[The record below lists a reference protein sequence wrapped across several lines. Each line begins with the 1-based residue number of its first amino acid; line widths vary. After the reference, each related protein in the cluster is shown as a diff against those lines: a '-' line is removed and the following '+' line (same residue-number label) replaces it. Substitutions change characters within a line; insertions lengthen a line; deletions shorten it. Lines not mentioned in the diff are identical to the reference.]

1 MKKTLTFAVLV
12 VLVAAGCNKI
22 GNNKPQQDQNNNQQ
36 PQNQQQD
43 QAADWNFY
51 TSPAKNGFSIKYP
64 ADFGFNTNYDQIRN
78 LGYIPVCDENMK
90 ACVFYTGGAYKDTNF
105 EDAGVS
111 INVDPNLNTEAK
123 CYDFKTPAN
132 EAQTLVADVIING
145 VDFKSAT
152 GGQGA
157 AGHFMKTQ
165 EYRNFHNGQCYE
177 IVQRVGSTNIGN
189 YPKGTVR
196 EFDQGGIWQKL
207 QSIVETFR
215 FVQ

>member
-1 MKKTLTFAVLV
+1 MKKALTLAALV

-22 GNNKPQQDQNNNQQ
+22 GNNQPQQDQNNNQE

-43 QAADWNFY
+43 QTVGWNSY
-51 TSPAKNGFSIKYP
+51 TSPVKYDFSIKYP
-64 ADFGFNTNYDQIRN
+64 ADFGFNTDYNQIKS
-78 LGYIPVCDENMK
+78 LGYIPVCDENTK
-90 ACVFYTGGAYKDTNF
+90 ACVFYTGDAYKGTNF

-111 INVDPNLNTEAK
+111 INIDPNLNTEAK
-123 CYDFKTPAN
+123 CYDFKVLTN
-132 EAQTLVADVIING
+132 EAQTLAADVTING

-177 IVQRVGSTNIGN
+177 IAQRLGSTNIGN
-189 YPKGTVR
+189 YPEGTIR
-196 EFDQGGIWQKL
+196 EFDQEGVWQKL